1 MGLHSLVITISI
13 ANSVLLV
20 VLAVLAW
27 RRWRG
32 RRDLA
37 ARWLTLAI
45 VAITLISTVGR
56 LVPAHPHGFFEVAA
70 QRANIELLV
79 LFPYFLYRFAT
90 AFSPPGR
97 RLQLAVSALTIGLT
111 VWTFSLRHI
120 PAAHEHRSAWFT
132 AYIFAFLI
140 HWSLLSVVVTRR
152 LWRAG
157 RDEPSVAANRMRMR
171 P

>member
-90 AFSPPGR
+90 AFSPP
-97 RLQLAVSALTIGLT
+97 
-111 VWTFSLRHI
+111 LR
-120 PAAHEHRSAWFT
+120 ST
-132 AYIFAFLI
+132 
-140 HWSLLSVVVTRR
+140 
-152 LWRAG
+152 
-157 RDEPSVAANRMRMR
+157 
-171 P
+171 